1 MELLTALSRTEL
13 RPFHGHV
20 TAFEQLHSDGGF
32 SYYRLTV
39 EPWLAFLGHR
49 RDSFVFHD
57 MTIIEIVENLFAD
70 YAGQGTLV
78 PAWRWELK
86 EYVGVSQALHLHAVY
101 NESDLQF
108 INRLLAIEGITYFV
122 EHTGDS
128 NSPSLGKHTVVFAD
142 HVGAFKPGAQPT
154 VRFTRAAAT
163 ESEDSVQE
171 FNTSASWNT
180 QSLEMASWDYRSLD
194 TRSVAAWGGDAK
206 GSGNGDTGLSS
217 WDTPGAY
224 GWPDRE
230 TGERLAQRRLES
242 ENAAGSLIR
251 GKSTVRTFG
260 TGSSLSLNDHFDFD
274 VNAATRTDSPSNTFN
289 ILRVEHHARNNVGAS
304 LSDRVRSKA
313 RADARA
319 QVQASRDK
327 QC

>member
-1 MELLTALSRTEL
+1 MNIQDIFNALRAGHTDASRLLRLHTSEQLHPLMIERLEGVEAIGPGDVGDMVNADAALKIAGYRFQLLVVADSPDLSAADFLGKPVLIELLTALSRTDL
-13 RPFHGHV
+13 RPFHGHITV
-20 TAFEQLHSDGGF
+20 FEQLHSDGGF

-49 RDSFVFHD
+49 RDSFVFHG

-78 PAWRWELK
+78 PTWRWELK
-86 EYVGVSQALHLHAVY
+86 DTSVYRKRSTFTQY

-108 INRLLAIEGITYFV
+108 INRLLAIEGITYFI

-142 HVGAFKPGAQPT
+142 HVGAFKPGAQLT

-163 ESEDSVQE
+163 ESEDSIQE

-194 TRSVAAWGGDAK
+194 TDPSQRGAVTPRAVA
-206 GSGNGDTGLSS
+206 TG
-217 WDTPGAY
+217 
-224 GWPDRE
+224 
-230 TGERLAQRRLES
+230 
-242 ENAAGSLIR
+242 I
-251 GKSTVRTFG
+251 
-260 TGSSLSLNDHFDFD
+260 
-274 VNAATRTDSPSNTFN
+274 
-289 ILRVEHHARNNVGAS
+289 
-304 LSDRVRSKA
+304 
-313 RADARA
+313 
-319 QVQASRDK
+319 QA
-327 QC
+327 